1 MTIREIISNFIN
13 IQLDPAVF
21 LSFLILILSII
32 FLILDK
38 TNIKFEFNLKK
49 ITFIFL
55 FSLILILCFIFI
67 FNKKIT
73 MYQIKK
79 TNEKKNFDIKNTIKL
94 DKLKENFFFYYV
106 NYFNNTNNNTKINN
120 NQLTNLKLYTK
131 KTKSFLY
138 QILNI
143 LYYCFIKTSNYI
155 TLMINETSN
164 YLENKY
170 NKYYLNK

>member
-1 MTIREIISNFIN
+1 MTIREIISYFIN

-21 LSFLILILSII
+21 LSFLILILS
-32 FLILDK
+32 LILLVLDK
-38 TNIKFEFNLKK
+38 TNIKFEFSLKK
-49 ITFIFL
+49 SFFILL

-73 MYQIKK
+73 TYQIKK
-79 TNEKKNFDIKNTIKL
+79 TNENKFFDIKNAIKL
-94 DKLKENFFFYYV
+94 EIIKEKIFFYYEK
-106 NYFNNTNNNTKINN
+106 YFNDTNNNSTINN
-120 NQLTNLKLYTK
+120 NQLANLKLYSK
-131 KTKSFLY
+131 KAKSFLY

-143 LYYCFIKTSNYI
+143 LYYFFIKTSNYI
-155 TLMINETSN
+155 TLMINNTSN